1 MTSGTCMPLWTTL
14 QATINCHSDAKLPI
28 LDITKRWGE
37 YKQDAT
43 ISHAQFTKSHKVIFS
58 FFFPI
63 IYFLHFSPV
72 FHLCRKSVLPVSSIF
87 CLFFFPSHIS
97 CKRRACSLLPNI
109 FPMHLLTVFRLCF
122 SLLLSLAFV
131 VHLYPLLSCYTKNWM
146 GKEHSLTECDQILKG
161 HLHIQYPLVSLGNL
175 KTLPLIPVYSLLVG
189 SLQVKSEDDLKF

>member
-1 MTSGTCMPLWTTL
+1 MLQFFMPNLLRVTRLFSHFFSYYLFSSFLSCFSPLQKVCVTC
-14 QATINCHSDAKLPI
+14 
-28 LDITKRWGE
+28 
-37 YKQDAT
+37 
-43 ISHAQFTKSHKVIFS
+43 
-58 FFFPI
+58 
-63 IYFLHFSPV
+63 FLHLLPFFSISYV
-72 FHLCRKSVLPVSSIF
+72 
-87 CLFFFPSHIS
+87 S
-97 CKRRACSLLPNI
+97 CKRRACSLLLNI

-131 VHLYPLLSCYTKNWM
+131 VHLYPLLSCYTKNWT